1 MILYNAIQY
10 KKIRKEQGAYSMC
23 DVEKYNQIFN
33 DIKQLQPNDTLQLIL
48 EAKTKEERDFYEMI
62 GNYLL
67 QNRQRKVVERNMF

>member
-1 MILYNAIQY
+1 
-10 KKIRKEQGAYSMC
+10 MC